1 MNDMCHEI
9 IIPGLKPLLT
19 IQISNGWESN
29 PQLINDACGIE
40 FIEYYN
46 QSPSLQVYNDTSSLG
61 PSLTPQQKSKRDYI
75 YSQRAALLHAQSNSK
90 GGKNNIKYLYKIYV
104 CYVGLYNRHSLY
116 QWTSSCVNGHDT
128 LRRKK

>member
-40 FIEYYN
+40 FIEYYH
-46 QSPSLQVYNDTSSLG
+46 QSPSLQVYNDTSSLD
-61 PSLTPQQKSKRDYI
+61 PSPTPQQKSKRDYI
-75 YSQRAALLHAQSNSK
+75 YIIQSTCRYYMLSLTLK
-90 GGKNNIKYLYKIYV
+90 VETLILNIYTKYM
-104 CYVGLYNRHSLY
+104 YVGLYNRHSLY
-116 QWTSSCVNGHDT
+116 QWTSSCVHGHDT

>member
-1 MNDMCHEI
+1 MLV
-9 IIPGLKPLLT
+9 GLNSLNIT
-19 IQISNGWESN
+19 IKVR
-29 PQLINDACGIE
+29 
-40 FIEYYN
+40 
-46 QSPSLQVYNDTSSLG
+46 VYKCTTTHRASVLVSHLNKKVNETIC
-61 PSLTPQQKSKRDYI
+61 I
-75 YSQRAALLHAQSNSK
+75 YTVNVPLLHAQSNSK